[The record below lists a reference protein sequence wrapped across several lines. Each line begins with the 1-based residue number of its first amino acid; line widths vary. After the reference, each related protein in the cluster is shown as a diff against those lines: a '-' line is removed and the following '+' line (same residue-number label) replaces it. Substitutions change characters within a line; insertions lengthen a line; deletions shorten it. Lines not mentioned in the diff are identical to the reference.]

1 MIRRCAAV
9 ALVMGIVAAGTVP
22 ASAYL
27 RLSISV
33 RGQTTPVTW
42 TTMPVRWFSATA
54 SAPGVTST
62 QFQSALDAAF
72 DSWEAVP
79 RASIAFQFAGFTAA
93 TPSDDNDG
101 LSVMGFEEHADL
113 DRTLAATGFTVD
125 TLTGAIVESDVFFNT
140 AFPWSTTGAAD
151 AFDLQSVA
159 THEIGHFVGL
169 GHSALGETEMLAA
182 GGRRVIAAGSVMFPI
197 AFGRGITLGRTLQPD
212 DVAGVSVS
220 YPDGDRQGASGQV
233 QGRVRLGAR
242 GLFGAHIAAFNLRT
256 GTLVGGF
263 ALNDDGE
270 FVIDGLDPGSY
281 AIRAEPLDDAS
292 TDSFFDEP
300 GIDTNFRVTFH
311 DRVVTVPAGGAGPS
325 FDVTVTAK

>member
-1 MIRRCAAV
+1 
-9 ALVMGIVAAGTVP
+9 
-22 ASAYL
+22 
-27 RLSISV
+27 
-33 RGQTTPVTW
+33 
-42 TTMPVRWFSATA
+42 
-54 SAPGVTST
+54 
-62 QFQSALDAAF
+62 
-72 DSWEAVP
+72 
-79 RASIAFQFAGFTAA
+79 
-93 TPSDDNDG
+93 
-101 LSVMGFEEHADL
+101 
-113 DRTLAATGFTVD
+113 
-125 TLTGAIVESDVFFNT
+125 
-140 AFPWSTTGAAD
+140 
-151 AFDLQSVA
+151 
-159 THEIGHFVGL
+159 
-169 GHSALGETEMLAA
+169 
-182 GGRRVIAAGSVMFPI
+182 
-197 AFGRGITLGRTLQPD
+197 LQPD